1 MAITRY
7 YSSTAAKTTLSSAV
21 DSSTTSTN
29 FSLAA
34 ATGLPSQYPFTLII
48 EKDTANEE
56 IVTVTGKVGNSYT
69 VIRGEDGSTSKS
81 HSIGATVEHGVSARD
96 FAESRSHEDA
106 TTAHGVTG
114 SVVGTGGAQTLT
126 GKTLTTATLGSDLAA
141 GGYKITG
148 LATPTSSSDAA
159 TKAYID
165 TQTAS
170 AAASASSAA
179 ISASSAATSASSA
192 LTSQGSA
199 AVSASSAATSATAAA
214 TSAASAATSAT
225 AAATSAASALASQ
238 TAAAT
243 SATSALAS
251 QTAAA
256 TSATSALASQTAAAT
271 SATSAAASATAAA
284 TSATS
289 AANSATTAAASV
301 ATIAG
306 YATSASNS
314 ASAAATS
321 ATSAA
326 ASATAAATSATSA
339 AASATAAATS
349 ATSAAASATSAAN
362 SAATATTS
370 ASQAA
375 TSASSAA
382 TSASSAATSASSAA
396 TSASSAA
403 ATYDL
408 FDDRY
413 LGAKATPP
421 TVDNDGDP
429 LTEGV
434 IYYNSTDKNM
444 YVWNSGTS
452 SWQVFTTTGD
462 ITAVVAGTG
471 LTGGATTGSAT
482 LNLDTSSVYVLPS
495 QSTANGKYLQS
506 DGTSAT
512 WQTIQAGSQ
521 VKIDSGA
528 GSTYTY
534 IDFVG
539 MGTDTGTAGTV
550 KVQPLTNTGANAGK
564 RIYTGSTT
572 PSSPVA
578 GDLWV
583 DTTVDTTPDLTNMV
597 IMGAY

>member
-21 DSSTTSTN
+21 DSSTTSTS

-114 SVVGTGGAQTLT
+114 NVVGTNGAQTLSS
-126 GKTLTTATLGSDLAA
+126 KTLSDAQLGTNLNAATFR
-141 GGYKITG
+141 ITN
-148 LATPTSSSDAA
+148 LATPVSSSDAA

-192 LTSQGSA
+192 
-199 AVSASSAATSATAAA
+199 A
-214 TSAASAATSAT
+214 TSAASALSSQTAAAGSASSASTQASNAANSAT

-243 SATSALAS
+243 SAASALAS

-256 TSATSALASQTAAAT
+256 TSAASALTSQ
-271 SATSAAASATAAA
+271 
-284 TSATS
+284 
-289 AANSATTAAASV
+289 
-301 ATIAG
+301 
-306 YATSASNS
+306 
-314 ASAAATS
+314 
-321 ATSAA
+321 
-326 ASATAAATSATSA
+326 TAAATSATSA

-349 ATSAAASATSAAN
+349 ATSAAASATTALN

-370 ASQAA
+370 AAQAA
-375 TSASSAA
+375 TSATSAA
-382 TSASSAATSASSAA
+382 TSATSAATSATSAAASATAAATSAASALTSQTAAATSAASALTSQTAAATSAASAATSATAAATSASSAA

-403 ATYDL
+403 ASATAAAASYDA
-408 FDDRY
+408 FDDRF
-413 LGAKATPP
+413 LGSFANDP
-421 TVDNDGDP
+421 TVDNDGNA
-429 LTEGV
+429 LTQ
-434 IYYNSTDKNM
+434 
-444 YVWNSGTS
+444 GTQYFNTTS
-452 SWQVFTTTGD
+452 QRVKVFTSTGWQF
-462 ITAVVAGTG
+462 VALVAADYVTQA
-471 LTGGATTGSAT
+471 TATTKGDMLVA
-482 LNLDTSSVYVLPS
+482 
-495 QSTANGKYLQS
+495 
-506 DGTSAT
+506 
-512 WQTIQAGSQ
+512 
-521 VKIDSGA
+521 
-528 GSTYTY
+528 
-534 IDFVG
+534 
-539 MGTDTGTAGTV
+539 
-550 KVQPLTNTGANAGK
+550 TGANTFV
-564 RIYTGSTT
+564 RIGVGGNNMVLTADSTT
-572 PSSPVA
+572 ATGVKWENVISPF
-578 GDLWV
+578 L
-583 DTTVDTTPDLTNMV
+583 L
-597 IMGAY
+597 MGA